1 MSLHRPSKRSIAVI
15 GAGWAGCAAAV
26 ECASKGH
33 QVTLIEAARVA
44 GGRAR
49 RITQHGHHLD
59 NGQHILLGA
68 YSETLRLMRAVGLQP
83 SELMLRLPVQMRYP
97 TASEG
102 INFIASKVTC
112 TLTYTQC
119 ANYLQRIKLE

>member
-1 MSLHRPSKRSIAVI
+1 MSLHRPSNRNVAVI

-33 QVTLIEAARVA
+33 TVTLIEAARIA

-68 YSETLRLMRAVGLQP
+68 YSETMRLMRAVGLQP

-97 TASEG
+97 DSTNG
-102 INFIASKVTC
+102 IKFIASPLPAPLHILGALITSQGLVM
-112 TLTYTQC
+112 
-119 ANYLQRIKLE
+119 